1 MGVMVL
7 PVGRS
12 RIQIVC
18 SRAIAHA
25 MQWNHIL
32 AQGEMTA
39 QSSVKQLYFLGL
51 LFTPG
56 MIPEMAK
63 RYRSEEDA
71 CFSH

>member
-39 QSSVKQLYFLGL
+39 QSSVKQLYFLGQKVWHVTCL
-51 LFTPG
+51 DPRKML
-56 MIPEMAK
+56 A
-63 RYRSEEDA
+63 
-71 CFSH
+71 SHTNYC